1 VLAGFAASAN
11 FFNSGGSKMINRTRS
26 AVLAV
31 SAMLYVLIAGPVPV
45 RAQGHRA
52 VNLPGASQ
60 NLPFSDGIVAG
71 NTLYVAGQQGTG
83 DDGKLKEGIADQTE
97 ATLEHIAQIVA
108 KAGFEMK
115 DVVNVNVYLSD
126 ISDFPAMNKVYVKF
140 FPSPKP
146 ARTTIQAAGL
156 VNGAKI
162 EISAIAVKEGGVTIR
177 PAVQH

>member
-1 VLAGFAASAN
+1 MIGCRWSAFLAASGVLGAVVL
-11 FFNSGGSKMINRTRS
+11 S
-26 AVLAV
+26 AAQG
-31 SAMLYVLIAGPVPV
+31 Y
-45 RAQGHRA
+45 AQGHRA
-52 VNLPGASQ
+52 VSLSGASQ

-71 NTLYVAGQQGTG
+71 NTLYVAGQQGT
-83 DDGKLKEGIADQTE
+83 DSNGKLKEGITDQTE
-97 ATLEHIAQIVA
+97 TTLEHIRQVVT

-126 ISDFPAMNKVYVKF
+126 ISDFAAMNKVYTTF

-162 EISAIAVKEGGVTIR
+162 EISAVAVKQEGFTVR
-177 PAVQH
+177 PAMAH